1 LPIGDILWCAML
13 NSDKSP
19 RKTSLRFAWVLALSL
34 ISGCAHNIS
43 SDLLHLQPNAA
54 AGTVFQTLVLGVDPP
69 KDSSQTYQLEK
80 FVEALREAR
89 LFKAVEYPHRLSSA
103 DLILTSFSFYTTNP
117 LRACLLGFE
126 GQLLTIGTLGLFPQI
141 CKSELQV
148 SFVLVPR
155 RDKRLRKPLSLTYE
169 TRSIMGWAALF
180 YLPFREWTA
189 NPPNERRPDIVK
201 NAFHRE
207 ADDIQKLLQQ

>member
-1 LPIGDILWCAML
+1 MLDGDKPPW
-13 NSDKSP
+13 K
-19 RKTSLRFAWVLALSL
+19 KSLRFASILALSVV
-34 ISGCAHNIS
+34 SGCAHNVS
-43 SDLLHLQPNAA
+43 SDLLRVQPNSA

-69 KDSSQTYQLEK
+69 RDSSQTYQLEK

-89 LFKAVEYPHRLSSA
+89 LFKTVEYPNRLSSA
-103 DLILTSFSFYTTNP
+103 DLVLTSFSFYTTNP

-126 GQLLTIGTLGLFPQI
+126 GQVLTIGTLGLFPQI

-189 NPPNERRPDIVK
+189 KPPKERTPEIVK
-201 NAFHRE
+201 KAFHRE
-207 ADDIQKLLQQ
+207 AGGIQKLLQQ